1 MPSSFF
7 GLHVAYS
14 GLNAAQASINT
25 TANNISNV
33 QTKGYSKQT
42 VNLSAAAAL
51 RSYQRFGSTGTGV
64 AVDSVTQLRDEY
76 YDVKY
81 WNNQAGKG
89 LYEKKLYYMEQIQNY
104 YTDGSLSATSN
115 AGFSTIFSKMFNAL
129 DNLKSKAGDSSAR
142 NEFISDAQE
151 LCTYFNST
159 AQRMQDLQSSVNDEI
174 KTTVDNINA
183 IAQKISLL
191 NKQINIIEMEKGH
204 AFDLFGQLYEQ
215 MFLLKSKAS
224 ANGQFFTPDSLCR
237 LMADITDHVNEENDT
252 KNGFIWVNDPAC
264 GSARTLLAHFMAKT
278 SIDHALAGR
287 YFYEAAD
294 IDLTTCKMAACNM
307 MIHGMQGRV
316 VCQDQL
322 ALPTPTAIFYINEVR
337 YPFPSDMYSIRVVY
351 PKKEEEQAR

>member
-1 MPSSFF
+1 MEKYIKEF
-7 GLHVAYS
+7 
-14 GLNAAQASINT
+14 
-25 TANNISNV
+25 
-33 QTKGYSKQT
+33 
-42 VNLSAAAAL
+42 
-51 RSYQRFGSTGTGV
+51 
-64 AVDSVTQLRDEY
+64 
-76 YDVKY
+76 VKY
-81 WNNQAGKG
+81 LNEVSDNHSVKQEDRLDAFCDFIIG
-89 LYEKKLYYMEQIQNY
+89 L
-104 YTDGSLSATSN
+104 
-115 AGFSTIFSKMFNAL
+115 FSTDSYKPEGFKPDVATLENNDYIAL
-129 DNLKSKAGDSSAR
+129 
-142 NEFISDAQE
+142 
-151 LCTYFNST
+151 
-159 AQRMQDLQSSVNDEI
+159 V
-174 KTTVDNINA
+174 
-183 IAQKISLL
+183 SLWCEMVAE
-191 NKQINIIEMEKGH
+191 EMETGNS
-204 AFDLFGQLYEQ
+204 FDLFGQLYEQ

-224 ANGQFFTPDSLCR
+224 SNGQFFTPDSLCR

-351 PKKEEEQAR
+351 PKKEEKAK